1 MNEQEILTQNTTVE
15 EDYLDTIQ
23 KLKESTVS
31 LDEYNR
37 LKHDHKKLLN
47 TVLEG
52 GSVDVAATAP
62 KRKASE
68 IRTELFSDDADNF
81 TNLKF
86 VETALELRNAV
97 LDEGGIDP
105 FVPVGQRISA
115 TDEDYEKAQKVA
127 DALQSCVDIA
137 AGDEGVFI
145 RELERITV
153 DNAPMTVRNR
163 QGRR

>member
-1 MNEQEILTQNTTVE
+1 MNEQEVKNTTVE
-15 EDYLDTIQ
+15 EDYLDTIK

-31 LDEYNR
+31 LDEYNK
-37 LKHDHKKLLN
+37 LKDDHKKLLN

-62 KRKASE
+62 KRTVEEVRK
-68 IRTELFSDDADNF
+68 ELFSEDADNF
-81 TNLKF
+81 SNLKF
-86 VETALELRNAV
+86 VKTALELRDAV

-127 DALQSCVDIA
+127 EALQSCVDIA
-137 AGDEGVFI
+137 ASDEGVFI

-153 DNAPMTVRNR
+153 DNAPMSVRNR

>member
-1 MNEQEILTQNTTVE
+1 MNEQEVKNTTTVE

-37 LKHDHKKLLN
+37 LKNDHKKLLN

-81 TNLKF
+81 SNLKF
-86 VETALELRNAV
+86 VETALELREAV

-127 DALQSCVDIA
+127 DALQSCVEIA

-153 DNAPMTVRNR
+153 DNAPMSVRNR